1 MTQKTDTSL
10 SVADMSRPGAYLR
23 SIRENKTFP
32 RDYLRSQ
39 LGLTDTLFNALEAD
53 DHRRLPDQVFV
64 RGYLRRYAELLGVRV
79 APVLAGYQLFL
90 EEKGLVDLPPEEPVE
105 RPLMAMIGSAVAL
118 LLATS
123 LVFGAMIVEP
133 EDAVVSEVAAQQ
145 VSAEAVSEEVDSS
158 ASAEGRLAM
167 AFSTDSWVE
176 VVDARDHI
184 LAVNLQRE
192 GTILELE
199 GQPPFVVTLGYGPGV
214 AISYRGDRIAFES
227 DPETF
232 AANVTVGK

>member
-1 MTQKTDTSL
+1 MTQKTDTHL

-23 SIRENKTFP
+23 SIREYKSVSRN
-32 RDYLRSQ
+32 YLRAQ
-39 LGLTDTLFNALEAD
+39 LGLTESLFSALEAD

-90 EEKGLVDLPPEEPVE
+90 EEKGLVELPPEEPVE
-105 RPLMAMIGSAVAL
+105 RPIMAMIGSAVAL

-123 LVFGAMIVEP
+123 LVFGAMTVEP
-133 EDAVVSEVAAQQ
+133 EDAVVQAAPTQQ
-145 VSAEAVSEEVDSS
+145 IAPEAASTQVESTVSD
-158 ASAEGRLAM
+158 EGLLLM
-167 AFSTDSWVE
+167 NFSTDSWVE

-192 GTILELE
+192 GTSLKLE

-214 AISYRGDRIAFES
+214 AISYRGDRISFES

-232 AANVTVGK
+232 AASVTVGK